1 MTPLALRLRPKAD
14 RRIRAGHPWIFSNEI
29 AGDVGALPVGGAVD
43 VADASGQ
50 FLGRGYA
57 NPRSLIAVR
66 LLSRE
71 RVDLDDAAFWTARIT
86 AAAAHRARIY
96 PGRQSLRLVNAESD
110 GLPGLIVDR
119 YGSLLAV
126 QLTAAGTDL
135 RREVLATALRSA
147 LDPAGAV
154 LRNEGKHREL
164 EGLPEE
170 RAAWFGA
177 VPERVEIDELGA
189 RMIVEPLG
197 AQKTGHFFDQAEN
210 RRFAATL
217 CRGCRVLDLYSYTG
231 GFAVHA
237 LVGGAASALAVDRSA
252 PALDRAVENARLNG
266 ASLSTVVG
274 DVSQVLAGLGEARFD
289 VVSVDPPAFAKSRKT
304 AGNALRGYAD
314 VNAAALRRVAPGGL
328 LFTSSCS
335 HHVEEA
341 RFEEM
346 IAAVAR
352 QAGRRLRLV
361 RRGEQA
367 PDHPVV
373 PGIPETRYLKHLVY
387 RVDG

>member
-1 MTPLALRLRPKAD
+1 MIRLRPRAD
-14 RRIRAGHPWIFSNEI
+14 RRIRAGHPWVFSNEI
-29 AGDVGALPVGGAVD
+29 ADDVAALPVGGTVD
-43 VADASGQ
+43 VVDAAGR
-50 FLGRGYA
+50 FLGRGYC

-66 LLSRE
+66 LLARDA
-71 RVDLDDAAFWTARIT
+71 VDIDTPAFWTARIA

-96 PGRQSLRLVNAESD
+96 PGRESLRVVNAESD

-119 YGSLLAV
+119 YGPVLAV

-135 RREVLATALRSA
+135 RRDAIAEALRQA
-147 LDPAGAV
+147 LAPTGAV
-154 LRNEGKHREL
+154 LRNEGRHRAL
-164 EGLPEE
+164 EGLPDE
-170 RAAWFGA
+170 RAAWFGE

-217 CRGCRVLDLYSYTG
+217 CAGRTVLDLYSYTG

-237 LVGGAASALAVDRSA
+237 LVAGAAMALAVDRSEA
-252 PALDRAVENARLNG
+252 ALARAVENARLNG
-266 ASLSTVVG
+266 ASLETRVG
-274 DVSQVLAGLGEARFD
+274 DVADVLRALGDRTFD

-314 VNAAALRRVAPGGL
+314 VNAAALRRVTPGGL

-341 RFEEM
+341 RFEQV
-346 IAAVAR
+346 IADVAAD
-352 QAGRRLRLV
+352 AGRRLRLI

-373 PGIPETRYLKHLVY
+373 PGIPETRYLKHLAF